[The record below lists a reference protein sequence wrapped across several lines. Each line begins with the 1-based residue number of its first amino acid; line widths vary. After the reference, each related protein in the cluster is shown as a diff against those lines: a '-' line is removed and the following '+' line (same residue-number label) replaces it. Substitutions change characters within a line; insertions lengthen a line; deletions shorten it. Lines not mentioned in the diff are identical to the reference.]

1 MACTAHANLQGQ
13 GHNHS
18 GFSGGHFQ
26 NGGSI
31 GANVHQI
38 SSFAVPLHT
47 TASSNS
53 KIEALQTSTNSSNT
67 STGGYATLAASNSQT
82 GRQNI
87 PNNGQS
93 KFLAESSI
101 PNGGEEIKADENLNQ
116 FFDLLSS
123 DKDLKS
129 GKIIFFT
136 PAGQHSMAF

>member
-31 GANVHQI
+31 GI
-38 SSFAVPLHT
+38 SSFAVPLQT
-47 TASSNS
+47 AASSNS
-53 KIEALQTSTNSSNT
+53 KIEALQTSTNTSNT

-82 GRQNI
+82 GRLNI

-93 KFLAESSI
+93 KFLVESSI

-129 GKIIFFT
+129 GKIIFLT
-136 PAGQHSMAF
+136 LAAQHSMAF